1 MKTKIVEF
9 HGHPAKIQKAVFDR
23 SLPFCTLSA
32 IFFTMKKFLSILDLC
47 LKRLVFAC
55 GVLFLVMLGLS
66 FTTAPFYAY
75 HWLGTSL
82 SKLTEKPDYIVM
94 LSGGG
99 MPSKSNLMRAYFTVH
114 AAESFPE
121 SQIILSI
128 PGKLTDSTS
137 TPQLVAKELEKKGID
152 GSRILFENEGT
163 NTRSQVL
170 NLKVFH
176 GTSLTDEPILIVTS
190 PEHMRRAILCFRKA
204 GFTHINALPA
214 FERALEANLTFD
226 DEKLGGNRL
235 PMPDIG
241 DNKTIRYQFWNH
253 LKYEITIAREWAAL
267 AYYKLRG
274 WI

>member
-1 MKTKIVEF
+1 
-9 HGHPAKIQKAVFDR
+9 
-23 SLPFCTLSA
+23 
-32 IFFTMKKFLSILDLC
+32 MKKIISAVGLVVKRFIYTCGIIFLI
-47 LKRLVFAC
+47 
-55 GVLFLVMLGLS
+55 MLGLS

-99 MPSKSNLMRAYFTVH
+99 MPSKSNLMRAYFTAH
-114 AAESFPE
+114 AAKSFPE
-121 SQIILSI
+121 SEVILSV
-128 PGKLTDSTS
+128 PGKLSDTIS
-137 TPQLVAKELEKKGID
+137 TPRLVARELKKKGID
-152 GSRILFENEGT
+152 SNRILFENQGT

-170 NLKVFH
+170 NLIKFH
-176 GTSLTDEPILIVTS
+176 GKSLTNKPILIVTS

-226 DEKLGGNRL
+226 DEKLGGNKF
-235 PMPDIG
+235 PVPDIG
-241 DNKTIRYQFWNH
+241 DNKTLRYQFWNH

>member
-1 MKTKIVEF
+1 
-9 HGHPAKIQKAVFDR
+9 
-23 SLPFCTLSA
+23 
-32 IFFTMKKFLSILDLC
+32 MKKLTSILGLYF
-47 LKRLVFAC
+47 KRLVFAC
-55 GVLFLVMLGLS
+55 GIVFLIMLGLS
-66 FTTAPFYAY
+66 FTTAPYYAY

-114 AAESFPE
+114 AAESFPG
-121 SQIILSI
+121 SQIILSV
-128 PGKLTDSTS
+128 PGELTDSTS
-137 TPQLVAKELEKKGID
+137 TPRLVAKELEKKGVD
-152 GSRILFENEGT
+152 GNRIQFENKGT

-170 NLKVFH
+170 NLVEFH
-176 GTSLTDEPILIVTS
+176 GIALTDEPILIVTS

-214 FERALEANLTFD
+214 FEHALEANLAFD

-235 PMPDIG
+235 PVPDIG
-241 DNKTIRYQFWNH
+241 DNKTLRYQFWNH
-253 LKYEITIAREWAAL
+253 LKYEITITREWAAL